1 MPIKFSII
9 IYWENQQHMQPAF
22 ALKIWHII
30 FKTMLNADA
39 KYRLK
44 YASPCIQISESKS
57 SLDIREQNSI
67 CFISRICTHILWQ
80 LKNSDVF
87 PSSGA
92 RRQASWST
100 WWLCLQERIP
110 DKHQLQLA
118 FPMLPVSVL
127 CFYVTW
133 TSVLQIVFY
142 SPTKTHSDNTV
153 FQFLKIRRKGDLK
166 YLAENSL
173 QPLLST
179 FRPLMTKARNPL
191 KK

>member
-1 MPIKFSII
+1 
-9 IYWENQQHMQPAF
+9 
-22 ALKIWHII
+22 
-30 FKTMLNADA
+30 MLNADA

-44 YASPCIQISESKS
+44 YASPCIQISESES

-110 DKHQLQLA
+110 DKMIGGISASITVSLSYASSPCPVFSCVCHLNFCPSNCLL
-118 FPMLPVSVL
+118 LP
-127 CFYVTW
+127 Y
-133 TSVLQIVFY
+133 QN
-142 SPTKTHSDNTV
+142 P
-153 FQFLKIRRKGDLK
+153 
-166 YLAENSL
+166 
-173 QPLLST
+173 
-179 FRPLMTKARNPL
+179 FR
-191 KK
+191 